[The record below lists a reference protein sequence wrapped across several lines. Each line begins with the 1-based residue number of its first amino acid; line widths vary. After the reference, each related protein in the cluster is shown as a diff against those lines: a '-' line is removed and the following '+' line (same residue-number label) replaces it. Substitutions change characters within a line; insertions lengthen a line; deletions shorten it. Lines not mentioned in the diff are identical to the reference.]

1 MPAIPLQSGGWAS
14 YLQNV
19 FAQYWRP
26 GTGEERSGGPRRATA
41 SQPGLIFYIG
51 FLIYAFSKHGGFL
64 FIDLANLVVHEGGHM
79 LFGWFGPTL
88 GLWGGTILQWLVP
101 LLLAAYFFS
110 QRQTT
115 AFAFCSFF
123 FFENWLYTAT
133 YMADARAMLLPLV
146 TAGDSDYIE
155 HDWHTIFS
163 NLGVLQYDTKIAAVS
178 ESSGLARNAG
188 NSSLAGSQKPQ
199 ANPGVTRCFHHEPRR
214 DSCPQLSS
222 RAQLD
227 PVFAETKY
235 SGALLRRT
243 AEASCPHVARWCR
256 NLDRPYRGC

>member
-1 MPAIPLQSGGWAS
+1 MLQRRSTGVTCLDDCDPVTIRRMGEYLQS
-14 YLQNV
+14 V
-19 FAQYWRP
+19 FAQYWLGDDWRP
-26 GTGEERSGGPRRATA
+26 TSRYSVAA
-41 SQPGLIFYIG
+41 WLIFYVA

-101 LLLAAYFFS
+101 LLLAAYFVS

-133 YMADARAMLLPLV
+133 YMADARAMILPLV

-155 HDWHTIFS
+155 HDWHTIFT
-163 NLGVLQYDTKIAAVS
+163 NLGVLQYDTKIAAVVS
-178 ESSGLARNAG
+178 FLGWLGMLATVAWLARR
-188 NSSLAGSQKPQ
+188 SLKQTQ
-199 ANPGVTRCFHHEPRR
+199 A
-214 DSCPQLSS
+214 
-222 RAQLD
+222 
-227 PVFAETKY
+227 
-235 SGALLRRT
+235 
-243 AEASCPHVARWCR
+243 
-256 NLDRPYRGC
+256 